1 MTPDL
6 PYRAWIRTQPCIIC
20 GRDAEPC
27 HVRSRG
33 AGGTDLGNIVPMCR
47 IHHTEQHK
55 IGIKTFQAK
64 WKVDMVALALQ
75 YAQNAPDCPRTP

>member
-64 WKVDMVALALQ
+64 WRVDMVALALQ
-75 YAQNAPDCPRTP
+75 YAQNAPGCPENP

>member
-1 MTPDL
+1 
-6 PYRAWIRTQPCIIC
+6 
-20 GRDAEPC
+20 
-27 HVRSRG
+27 
-33 AGGTDLGNIVPMCR
+33 MCR

-75 YAQNAPDCPRTP
+75 YAQNAPDCPRTH